1 MTVAASLASYFL
13 YMNERFAVKNKG
25 AARYELRCGNLI
37 NHLCGY
43 LFLMIKRS
51 RSMSLGLAACIGA
64 LASLLLGTVTV
75 NYAMLF
81 LMRHGAYD
89 V

>member
-1 MTVAASLASYFL
+1 
-13 YMNERFAVKNKG
+13 MNERFAVKSKG
-25 AARYELRCGNLI
+25 AIHYELRFGISLTI
-37 NHLCGY
+37 VAVT
-43 LFLMIKRS
+43 LFLMIKRP
-51 RSMSLGLAACIGA
+51 RGMNLGLAAGIGA

-75 NYAMLF
+75 NDAVLF